1 MPCRPCAGP
10 NFRRR
15 RRARGVT
22 VLVSSVINSASVGVP
37 SSSHARTKGQMTT
50 ALITTLTTALP
61 KPNVVVLFAD
71 DWVP

>member
-1 MPCRPCAGP
+1 
-10 NFRRR
+10 
-15 RRARGVT
+15 
-22 VLVSSVINSASVGVP
+22 
-37 SSSHARTKGQMTT
+37 MTT